1 VLSAAGVATSLAQVY
16 SVNAV
21 GYINI
26 NLPVGFAMIANQ
38 LNASPNNNLST
49 ILPSLPAGTSVF
61 KFNTTSGAYDSSI
74 SLGPGGGWLPDLA
87 LNPGEGAFIQVT
99 AATTITLVGEVPQG
113 SPLPPVAM
121 PAGLS
126 INSSQVP
133 QSVGLS
139 TIGFPASAGDTVF
152 LFNRTTQAYESF
164 VSIGTG
170 FIPSDPTPGVGEAF
184 FVSRAAA
191 ATWSRTFTVN

>member
-26 NLPVGFAMIANQ
+26 SLPAGFALIANQ
-38 LNASPNNNLST
+38 LNASPNNSLGT

-61 KFNTTSGAYDSSI
+61 KFDPTAGAFVSSI
-74 SLGPGGGWLPDLA
+74 SLGPGAGWLPDVS
-87 LNPGEGAFIQVT
+87 LNPGEGAFIQLA
-99 AATTITLVGEVPQG
+99 AATTVTLVGEVPQG
-113 SPLPPVAM
+113 NPLPSINM

-126 INSSQVP
+126 IVSSQVP

-139 TIGFPASAGDTVF
+139 TIGFPAAAGDTVF
-152 LFNRTTQAYESF
+152 LFNRTTQAYDSY

-170 FIPSDPTPGVGEAF
+170 FIPSDPAPAVGESF
-184 FVSRAAA
+184 FVQRAAG
-191 ATWSRTFTVN
+191 ATWSRSFSVN